1 MSRAAAID
9 IGSNSVHLL
18 VAEVGTDGTL
28 ETLADESLQ
37 LGLGRVVDR
46 HGRLG
51 AATRRATLEAVA
63 EFAARATELGAGRA
77 LLMGTQPLRHAD
89 DRSLLKREIR
99 DATGLDLAVLSHDD
113 EATLTLVGVTAG
125 RSVDGPLLVMDV
137 GGGSSEVIIMVPGS
151 APVVGAFAVGSSR
164 LSDQVVEH
172 DPPTALEIAE
182 LRARARLLV
191 EPLPVASPVQ
201 GIVSGGSGTNVSRLL
216 GRERTTRLTVDDLE
230 AALALLGTRPA
241 ADLAAETGLTDRRV
255 RQLAAGVAIV
265 AALMDRYGLR
275 ATEVSDAGLR
285 EGAVL
290 SEARFGADWMARLHA
305 PGTIEH
311 EDAAGTPPDGA

>member
-1 MSRAAAID
+1 MRS
-9 IGSNSVHLL
+9 SSWCP
-18 VAEVGTDGTL
+18 
-28 ETLADESLQ
+28 
-37 LGLGRVVDR
+37 DR
-46 HGRLG
+46 L
-51 AATRRATLEAVA
+51 
-63 EFAARATELGAGRA
+63 
-77 LLMGTQPLRHAD
+77 P
-89 DRSLLKREIR
+89 
-99 DATGLDLAVLSHDD
+99 
-113 EATLTLVGVTAG
+113 
-125 RSVDGPLLVMDV
+125 
-137 GGGSSEVIIMVPGS
+137 SS
-151 APVVGAFAVGSSR
+151 
-164 LSDQVVEH
+164 
-172 DPPTALEIAE
+172 LEIAE
-182 LRARARLLV
+182 LRAQARLLV